1 MNESKN
7 VLCVLQDDHRK
18 EYEPE
23 FARLRHTGAN
33 FVFESS
39 PEKSLSM
46 VGEIDPNLV
55 IVGMDVGSMEGIE
68 FLALLTSQYPGFS
81 GSVVVL
87 PEKADGMPPVI
98 HSRAH
103 STGRSAVESVDFDH
117 IAALIAQPG
126 PEPAPPA
133 APAPQPEA
141 PSQSEV
147 LPEAPGERV
156 SEAHPESPARAKW
169 LVPAAAAGGVLVLV
183 IVGYFVFAG
192 GDESRQDPE
201 GARVTQ
207 KTSAVVDTGPADKP
221 VEEPDDTKKE
231 VAAAPDPPVAR
242 QDSPAVEPDPA
253 VEPEVETHADLP
265 EEFVLPLSFDPGAG
279 RPRISDAE
287 RLDDIVSTLKRQPG
301 LKIRLTGHTSA
312 PGEVL
317 NNFRLGMLRARMTK
331 KLLVRRGIS
340 PRRIRV
346 RSRGEKEP
354 LDSGLDSEGNSRNR
368 RVEIRLIH

>member
-1 MNESKN
+1 MNQSKN

-103 STGRSAVESVDFDH
+103 STGRSAVEGVDFDQ
-117 IAALIAQPG
+117 IAALITQPT
-126 PEPAPPA
+126 
-133 APAPQPEA
+133 
-141 PSQSEV
+141 
-147 LPEAPGERV
+147 
-156 SEAHPESPARAKW
+156 PESPKSPEPEPEIAPEPLSAPVPERPGRAKW
-169 LVPAAAAGGVLVLV
+169 PIPVAAAGGVLLLV
-183 IVGYFVFAG
+183 VVGYFVFAG
-192 GDESRQDPE
+192 GGEARQNPE
-201 GARVTQ
+201 GTPDLRTA
-207 KTSAVVDTGPADKP
+207 SATPETGPAKEP
-221 VEEPDDTKKE
+221 VEEPTKEPEKE
-231 VAAAPDPPVAR
+231 PVATPDPPV
-242 QDSPAVEPDPA
+242 VEPDPPIEPP
-253 VEPEVETHADLP
+253 VEEHPVLP
-265 EEFVLPLSFDPGAG
+265 DKFVMPLSFDAGVG
-279 RPRISDAE
+279 RPKISDGD
-287 RLDDIVSTLKRQPG
+287 RLDSIVNDLKQQPA
-301 LKIRLTGHTSA
+301 LKIELTGHTCA
-312 PGEVL
+312 PGEVS
-317 NNFRLGMLRARMTK
+317 NNFKLGMLRARLTK

-340 PRRIRV
+340 PRRVRL

-354 LDSGLDSEGNSRNR
+354 IDSSPTGRTNPSNR
-368 RVEIRLIH
+368 RVEARLIH